1 MGEAQ
6 KTFQGPRHHTS
17 LKKPLWLVLTVS
29 VLSMLLIS
37 THMFSRQGKRS
48 SSDALSSWLPVHV
61 RKLTDEEVA
70 ARAVVREILKTPPS
84 ITQNSKIAFL
94 FLTPGTLPFEKLWD
108 EFFKGHEGKFSVY
121 IHPSKE
127 RPVHISRYFS
137 DREIHSDEVAWGRIS
152 MVDAE
157 KRLLVNALEDPDNQH
172 FVLLSESCIPL
183 HSFDYTYRYL
193 LYSNI
198 SFIESFVDPGEH
210 GTGRHMEHMLPEIAK
225 EDFRKGAQWFTM
237 KRQHAIIV
245 MADGLYYSKFRQYC
259 GPGIEADKNCI
270 ADEHYLPTF
279 FSMLDPMGISNW
291 SVTYVDWSERR
302 WHPKTH
308 TANEISLEFMK
319 NVTSEETSTHVTSV
333 GEHGDE
339 LHWPCTWNGITR
351 PCYLFARKF
360 HPDALDKLVNLFPN
374 YTNTAA

>member
-1 MGEAQ
+1 MVEAQ
-6 KTFQGPRHHTS
+6 KNYQGPPRHHTS
-17 LKKPLWLVLTVS
+17 LKKPLWLVLSVS
-29 VLSMLLIS
+29 VFSMLLICTRMS
-37 THMFSRQGKRS
+37 PRHSNNS
-48 SSDALSSWLPVHV
+48 SKALSSWLPVHV
-61 RKLTDEEVA
+61 RKHTDEEVA
-70 ARAVVREILKTPPS
+70 ARAVVRDILKTPPVV
-84 ITQNSKIAFL
+84 TENSKIAFL

-108 EFFKGHEGKFSVY
+108 EFFTGHEGKFSIY

-127 RPVHISRYFS
+127 RPVHISSHFS
-137 DREIHSDEVAWGRIS
+137 DREIHSDEVTWGRIS

-157 KRLLVNALEDPDNQH
+157 KRLLVSALEDPDNQH

-183 HSFDYTYRYL
+183 HTFDYTYRYL
-193 LYSNI
+193 LYSNV
-198 SFIESFVDPGEH
+198 SFIESFVDPGPH
-210 GTGRHMEHMLPEIAK
+210 GTGRHMEHMLPEIAR

-237 KRQHAIIV
+237 KRQHAVIV
-245 MADGLYYSKFRQYC
+245 MADGLYYSRFREYC

-279 FSMLDPMGISNW
+279 FSMIDPMGISNW
-291 SVTYVDWSERR
+291 SVTYVDWSERQ

-319 NVTSEETSTHVTSV
+319 NVTTEEMSTHVTSV

-339 LHWPCTWNGITR
+339 LHWPCTWNGIRR

-360 HPDALDKLVNLFPN
+360 HPDTLDTLVNLFPN
-374 YTNTAA
+374 YTSTVI